1 MCMTKMEGGLIKTGR
16 TEEFNKQFQGN
27 VSLGVF
33 MKFTH
38 LEERDK

>member
-1 MCMTKMEGGLIKTGR
+1 MTKMEGGLIKTGR
-16 TEEFNKQFQGN
+16 TEEFNKQFQDN